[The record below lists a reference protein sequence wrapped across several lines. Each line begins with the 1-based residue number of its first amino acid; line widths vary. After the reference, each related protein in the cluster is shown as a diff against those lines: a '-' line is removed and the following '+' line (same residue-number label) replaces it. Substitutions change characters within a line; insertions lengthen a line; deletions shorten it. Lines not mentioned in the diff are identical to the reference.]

1 MHEGDAR
8 AAAEVVGRRLGR
20 WHDPQ
25 DVFLALFAAES
36 AGDVAWLDDS
46 AGEGWTYLAA
56 STDTVTAWPRGVFA
70 GLAELLPASA
80 PDVSPA

>member
-20 WHDPQ
+20 WRDPE

-46 AGEGWTYLAA
+46 AG
-56 STDTVTAWPRGVFA
+56 RGGA
-70 GLAELLPASA
+70 ISRRP
-80 PDVSPA
+80 PTP